1 MHVGLLESNAYER
14 VGTSVDAIV
23 LLEVVKRNGIV
34 YDNLKYEM
42 ACVEIKT
49 KTSATTIAEQERK
62 LLSSEVLSYK
72 VANVN
77 TTSEASM
84 EFQNYVDVPDHRGQ
98 TLHHAATLGMRK
110 TIYVVAAWKQII
122 RVAVLDFEEEVR
134 ETHMKVMRGVWTEY
148 LWMYEDPTTMPET
161 FKHANLGYIGT
172 FEDLQFT
179 VALANGMRALIK
191 QEGCVRTAKDI
202 VPLSIASWNHLK
214 GGVDVTS
221 RYLKDC
227 QAEMEGYCSPTQRIF
242 LKIIKMYLL
251 NAYPL
256 YCATMTF
263 EDLADG
269 HIISWKHLR
278 KQMNRTM
285 QTTFQDFVK
294 EAYEVLGDFMLPGG
308 ESVWKNMPAQDAEAK
323 KWYSS
328 GSDNSED
335 GTDRPAKK
343 ATKRNRKV
351 TKCRHR
357 QDWVSNEEKQ

>member
-1 MHVGLLESNAYER
+1 MKGYMSAMAHRDFKDSSPCSNVGRAENTIRSCSR
-14 VGTSVDAIV
+14 
-23 LLEVVKRNGIV
+23 KRI
-34 YDNLKYEM
+34 M
-42 ACVEIKT
+42 
-49 KTSATTIAEQERK
+49 
-62 LLSSEVLSYK
+62 
-72 VANVN
+72 
-77 TTSEASM
+77 
-84 EFQNYVDVPDHRGQ
+84 
-98 TLHHAATLGMRK
+98 
-110 TIYVVAAWKQII
+110 
-122 RVAVLDFEEEVR
+122 RVAVLDFDDEVR

-148 LWMYEDPTTMPET
+148 LWMYEDPTMMPDM

-172 FEDLQFT
+172 FEDRQFA
-179 VALANGMRALIK
+179 VLLSNGVRAFIK

-227 QAEMEGYCSPTQRIF
+227 QAEMEGCCSPTQRIF

-251 NAYPL
+251 NAYRL

-278 KQMNRTM
+278 KQMNRTTM
-285 QTTFQDFVK
+285 FQDFVK
-294 EAYEVLGDFMLPGG
+294 EASVLSDFMLPGG
-308 ESVWKNMPAQDAEAK
+308 ERVWKNMNMTAQDAEAK

-328 GSDNSED
+328 GSDNTED
-335 GTDRPAKK
+335 GTERSAKK
-343 ATKRNRKV
+343 VTKRDRKV

-357 QDWVSNEEKQ
+357 QDWVSNEEKQRCRLSKVWRKMGADQDDGHLHPHKKDIVKSATFRCVLCCRICLDPYGSVYDRDNTTTKRW